1 MEREWKFSMKK
12 RGFLYELKKNWI
24 KFLMILPAVIF
35 FFVMCYIPMAGI
47 VLAFKSYTY
56 DGGIF
61 GSPWIGFENFR
72 FFFLSGKAWTVTRN
86 TVLYN
91 AAFIMI
97 NSFFQ
102 ISCAILL
109 TEVFGKKFKKWT
121 QSAMFLPYF
130 ISWVVVGAFIY
141 NLFNYEFG
149 GVNTFLKAIGAL
161 PIDVYS
167 NKTAWIF
174 ILIGVS
180 CFKNLGYGT
189 VLYLA
194 TIINID
200 QQTFEAAD
208 IDGATIFQKIR
219 YITLPSVKP
228 TFIILLL
235 LSIGNIMKGDFQMF
249 YQVVGNNPMV
259 LETTDVI
266 DTFVVRSM
274 LQLQEFGMPAAIGLY
289 QSVVGFI
296 LIVSVNFMIKKMDE
310 DYALF

>member
-1 MEREWKFSMKK
+1 MKK
-12 RGFLYELKKNWI
+12 RGFLYELKKNKI
-24 KFLMILPAVIF
+24 KFLMLLPAVVF

-61 GSPWIGFENFR
+61 GSPWVGLENFK

-91 AAFIMI
+91 LAFISI

-102 ISCAILL
+102 ITCAILL
-109 TEVFGKKFKKWT
+109 TEVAGKRFKKAA
-121 QSAMFLPYF
+121 QSAMLLPYF

-149 GVNTFLKAIGAL
+149 VMNTLLKRLGEL
-161 PIDVYS
+161 PVDVYS
-167 NKTAWIF
+167 NQTAWMF
-174 ILIGVS
+174 ILVGVS

-194 TIINID
+194 SIINID
-200 QQTFEAAD
+200 QQIFEAAD
-208 IDGATIFQKIR
+208 IDGASIFQKIW

-274 LQLQEFGMPAAIGLY
+274 LQMQEFGMPAAIGLY
-289 QSVVGFI
+289 QSVIGFG
-296 LIVSVNFMIKKMDE
+296 LIVTVNYVIKKMDE
-310 DYALF
+310 EYALF